1 MAYDDLGA
9 GRVGQGLAVLAEAAV
24 DDLRA
29 ALEAVGA
36 LDEAED
42 LADQLDVLGS
52 LGHDHLGTL
61 EELHG
66 SHRQQARVT
75 GSTADERHPALGGGG
90 RGAGLRGLYSRHA
103 C

>member
-1 MAYDDLGA
+1 VAYDDLGA
-9 GRVGQGLAVLAEAAV
+9 RGVREGLAVLAEAAV

-29 ALEAVGA
+29 ADEAVGA

-42 LADQLDVLGS
+42 LPDQLDVLGG

-75 GSTADERHPALGGGG
+75 GSAADERHPALGRGG
-90 RGAGLRGLYSRHA
+90 RAGGVGGLYSRHA